1 MSMEFPQSFKHL
13 LSASIQIQQTFTELL
28 QAHFTLIAIPTL
40 RRNLLL
46 PTLYREAN
54 TIREDK

>member
-28 QAHFTLIAIPTL
+28 QAHFTLIVTATL
-40 RRNLLL
+40 RSNLLL
-46 PTLYREAN
+46 PPLYREAN
-54 TIREDK
+54 TPREVK